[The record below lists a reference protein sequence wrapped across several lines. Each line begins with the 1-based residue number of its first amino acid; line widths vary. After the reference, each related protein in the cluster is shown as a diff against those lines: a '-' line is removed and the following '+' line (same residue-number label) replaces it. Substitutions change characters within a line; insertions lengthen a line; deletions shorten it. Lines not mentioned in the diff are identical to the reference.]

1 MIRRLERALLAA
13 AFVLSILPAFPPP
26 AFAPAY
32 PNINVAT
39 TYGYD
44 AVGETT
50 VVTTAVGVPTSYSY
64 DALGRTTATTDTLG
78 RPIGTGQYG
87 DGARWSIT
95 PDGRYTV
102 QQVDGLGRTIR
113 TTQNYS
119 PTAPLSA
126 MDANLITATVYDAGG
141 RVTQVTDP
149 AGRVTQY
156 RYDLRDHL
164 TGVTRNARPAC
175 AAAATDCNVTTT
187 YSYDRAGRR
196 VAATDAR
203 GDTRRYQYDAADE
216 QTAALDARGRATS
229 RAYDA
234 GGRVIA
240 QHDPRGAAYDLGYG
254 YDALD
259 RVTQTAPLSPMGT
272 GAPAL
277 APIVTRYDALGRRT
291 ALTDGTGTTTYGYDG
306 LGRTTVVSAPATGA
320 VGDGYDAAGRRTQL
334 IYPDGT
340 ALDYTYRA
348 DNQLQ
353 QVAQAGAPAAS
364 PPLAAYGYDA
374 AGRLT
379 SLARGNGA
387 TTTYGYDGADR
398 PLQARTTTPDGTPQS
413 VYQRIVD
420 RLGQTTVLTETTAL
434 TPLPNG
440 GVPAGGGGMTRMGMN
455 STMGAPSASATSA
468 LGALADPWA
477 APLGG
482 LAPLT
487 APAATSASAAGAA
500 TSTGAATFAAA
511 SSAAR
516 AVPAIPA
523 NPDSAPAHRGAT
535 GHTATAPAGPAMRTR
550 TAGLGLRFEAN
561 QGQTSRAVRY
571 LARGTGYAIYLT
583 GTDATI
589 AVTARATPAPRQGP
603 RAHTT
608 PAPATVRTV
617 LRLRPLGTRH
627 GVAVVGLDRLPA
639 PTTYRRGGHTLQVP
653 AYRRVLYRG
662 VYAGVN
668 LIYYGTDGRLEDD
681 WRLAPHADVRRIR
694 LAVEGAG
701 APRLARD
708 GSLLLATPAGLLR
721 QPRPVA
727 QQTIHGKRQAVAIA
741 YVLLGHGHVGFRL
754 GRYDHQ
760 HGVVI
765 DPVLQYSSYLGGS
778 NTDVSTALA
787 VDGQGDAYLAGYT
800 LSPDYPAT
808 TGTQPYTGTYDA
820 FVTKVVSGTGA
831 IAYSTYLGGSGTDQA
846 SGLAVDG
853 QGDAYVTGQTDSA
866 DYPTT
871 VPTLQVSAIT
881 ATAGVTSVAT
891 TPISVSIPP
900 TGTDAFVTKLGPTGA
915 ISYSTRLGSLGGIN
929 AVGDTW
935 GRAIAVD
942 RQGEAYVTGQTDSPD
957 FPVTTLSPVGVT
969 DPGTLV
975 HGVCNPLT
983 SLLSQPLTQTVGTAI
998 TTTGGL
1004 CYDAFVTR
1012 LSADGQALLYST
1024 YLGGGR
1030 DDEGYG
1036 IAADQAGNAY
1046 VTGRT
1051 ESPDFPVSGTVA
1063 GSLDNS
1069 GGGPLG
1075 GGYPACHET
1084 YCSDAFAV
1092 KLDTTAG
1099 GLVPLGLPSAQA
1111 PALWLLGGAG
1121 SGVLASVVTGT
1132 TGLLT
1137 LPLSGTLGA
1146 TASQIVNGPSE
1157 VWGRYLGGS
1166 GADEGRALALDPRA
1180 WANLAG
1186 SGVYIAGQTQSTDFP
1201 TSSSL
1206 SERSGISVVSV
1217 VIDWCV

>member
-1 MIRRLERALLAA
+1 VQA
-13 AFVLSILPAFPPP
+13 VL
-26 AFAPAY
+26 
-32 PNINVAT
+32 
-39 TYGYD
+39 
-44 AVGETT
+44 
-50 VVTTAVGVPTSYSY
+50 
-64 DALGRTTATTDTLG
+64 
-78 RPIGTGQYG
+78 
-87 DGARWSIT
+87 
-95 PDGRYTV
+95 
-102 QQVDGLGRTIR
+102 
-113 TTQNYS
+113 
-119 PTAPLSA
+119 
-126 MDANLITATVYDAGG
+126 
-141 RVTQVTDP
+141 
-149 AGRVTQY
+149 
-156 RYDLRDHL
+156 
-164 TGVTRNARPAC
+164 
-175 AAAATDCNVTTT
+175 
-187 YSYDRAGRR
+187 
-196 VAATDAR
+196 
-203 GDTRRYQYDAADE
+203 DE
-216 QTAALDARGRATS
+216 
-229 RAYDA
+229 
-234 GGRVIA
+234 
-240 QHDPRGAAYDLGYG
+240 GAAVSEAEVAWVSIGG
-254 YDALD
+254 D
-259 RVTQTAPLSPMGT
+259 RRKMMT
-272 GAPAL
+272 
-277 APIVTRYDALGRRT
+277 TRLC
-291 ALTDGTGTTTYGYDG
+291 
-306 LGRTTVVSAPATGA
+306 P
-320 VGDGYDAAGRRTQL
+320 
-334 IYPDGT
+334 
-340 ALDYTYRA
+340 
-348 DNQLQ
+348 
-353 QVAQAGAPAAS
+353 S
-364 PPLAAYGYDA
+364 PPLLVVLVALLLGVLPPSSAPQQAAIRP
-374 AGRLT
+374 RLV
-379 SLARGNGA
+379 
-387 TTTYGYDGADR
+387 GAD
-398 PLQARTTTPDGTPQS
+398 
-413 VYQRIVD
+413 
-420 RLGQTTVLTETTAL
+420 
-434 TPLPNG
+434 
-440 GVPAGGGGMTRMGMN
+440 
-455 STMGAPSASATSA
+455 
-468 LGALADPWA
+468 
-477 APLGG
+477 
-482 LAPLT
+482 
-487 APAATSASAAGAA
+487 
-500 TSTGAATFAAA
+500 
-511 SSAAR
+511 
-516 AVPAIPA
+516 
-523 NPDSAPAHRGAT
+523 
-535 GHTATAPAGPAMRTR
+535 ATAR
-550 TAGLGLRFEAN
+550 
-561 QGQTSRAVRY
+561 
-571 LARGTGYAIYLT
+571 
-583 GTDATI
+583 
-589 AVTARATPAPRQGP
+589 VT
-603 RAHTT
+603 
-608 PAPATVRTV
+608 
-617 LRLRPLGTRH
+617 
-627 GVAVVGLDRLPA
+627 GLDRLPA
-639 PTTYRRGGHTLQVP
+639 PTTYRR
-653 AYRRVLYRG
+653 VLYRG
-662 VYAGVN
+662 VYPGVN
-668 LIYYGTDGRLEDD
+668 LLYYGTDGRLEYD
-681 WRLAPHADVRRIR
+681 WRLAPHADARRIR

-701 APRLARD
+701 APHLARD

-727 QQTIHGKRQAVAIA
+727 HQTIHGKRQAVAVA